1 MMNPEQLK
9 KDLEG
14 LYITIPTLFHDD
26 PQLSINEA
34 GMRQHVRFL
43 RENGI
48 CRENAV
54 LLAGGAAGDFST
66 LTFEERVRVASIV
79 KDEAGDIP
87 VAMGA
92 QTTSTLEVQ
101 RIAEQAERVG
111 ASFIQI
117 SCPFYF
123 NHTEDDFFEHVLA
136 ASQASNVGLII
147 YNTFWTSAEVSFG
160 MVERLSEIPQVVGL
174 KWATKRSV
182 AMEFEDVVQTFSQ
195 KLTVI
200 DNDLL
205 FPISHMLGARAFEV
219 HLCNHWPEWGV
230 KLLDHLAAG
239 RYREVELDM
248 IREALPYY
256 KLWKRIELNYTV
268 GDGFVDKLCME
279 LIGLPSSRCRP
290 PTRDIRERY
299 REEAR
304 EMLKACGTPRV
315 LS

>member
-1 MMNPEQLK
+1 MDYSQLK

-14 LYITIPTLFHDD
+14 LYITIPTLFND
-26 PQLSINEA
+26 PDMSINED
-34 GMRQHVRFL
+34 GIRQHVSFL
-43 RENGI
+43 KSNGI
-48 CRENAV
+48 NRQNAV

-66 LTFEERVRVASIV
+66 MSFEERVRVAGIV
-79 KDEAGDIP
+79 KEAAGEIP
-87 VAMGA
+87 VAVGA
-92 QTTSTLEVQ
+92 QTTSTMELQ
-101 RIAEQAERVG
+101 RLAQAAEEIG
-111 ASFIQI
+111 ASFIQV

-123 NHTEDDFFEHVLA
+123 NHTQDDFYEHILA
-136 ASQASNVGLII
+136 VSRSAKIGLII

-160 MVERLSEIPQVVGL
+160 MVERLIEIPQVVGL

-182 AMEFEDVVQTFSQ
+182 AMEFEDVVQTFSS

-205 FPISHMLGARAFEV
+205 FPISHMLGAKAFEV

-230 KLLDHLAAG
+230 KLLATLDKG
-239 RYREVELDM
+239 DYKKVELDM
-248 IREALPYY
+248 IKEALPYY
-256 KLWKRIELNYTV
+256 RLWKKIEQTYTV

-290 PTRDIRERY
+290 PTRDIREQY

-304 EMLKACGTPRV
+304 QMLIQCGTPRV
-315 LS
+315 IAA

>member
-1 MMNPEQLK
+1 MDYSQLK

-14 LYITIPTLFHDD
+14 LYITIPTLFND
-26 PQLSINEA
+26 PDMTINED
-34 GMRQHVRFL
+34 GIRQHISFL
-43 RENGI
+43 RNNGI
-48 CRENAV
+48 NRQNAV

-66 LTFEERVRVASIV
+66 MSFEERVRVAGIV
-79 KDEAGDIP
+79 KEAAGDIP

-92 QTTSTLEVQ
+92 QTTSTMELQ
-101 RIAEQAERVG
+101 RLAQAAEEIG
-111 ASFIQI
+111 ASFIQV

-123 NHTEDDFFEHVLA
+123 NHTQDDFYEHILA
-136 ASQASNVGLII
+136 VSRSAKIGLII

-160 MVERLSEIPQVVGL
+160 MVERLIEIPQVVGL

-182 AMEFEDVVQTFSQ
+182 AMEFEDVVQTFSS

-205 FPISHMLGARAFEV
+205 FPISHMLGAKAFEV

-230 KLLDHLAAG
+230 KLLATLEAG
-239 RYREVELDM
+239 DYKQVELDM
-248 IREALPYY
+248 IKEALPYY
-256 KLWKRIELNYTV
+256 RLWKKIEQTYTV

-290 PTRDIRERY
+290 PTRDIREQY

-304 EMLKACGTPRV
+304 QMLIQCGTPRV
-315 LS
+315 IAA

>member
-1 MMNPEQLK
+1 MDYSQLK

-14 LYITIPTLFHDD
+14 LYITIPTLFND
-26 PQLSINEA
+26 PDMTINED
-34 GMRQHVRFL
+34 GIRQHISFL
-43 RENGI
+43 RNNGI
-48 CRENAV
+48 NRQNAV

-66 LTFEERVRVASIV
+66 MSFEERVRVAGIV
-79 KDEAGDIP
+79 KQAAGDIP

-92 QTTSTLEVQ
+92 QTTSTMELQ
-101 RIAEQAERVG
+101 RLAKAAEEIG
-111 ASFIQI
+111 ASFIQV

-123 NHTEDDFFEHVLA
+123 NHTQDDFYEHILA
-136 ASQASNVGLII
+136 VSRSAKIGLII

-160 MVERLSEIPQVVGL
+160 MVERLIEIPQVVGL

-182 AMEFEDVVQTFSQ
+182 AMEFEDVVQTFSS

-205 FPISHMLGARAFEV
+205 FPISHMLGAKAFEV

-230 KLLDHLAAG
+230 KLLATLEAG
-239 RYREVELDM
+239 DYKQVELDM
-248 IREALPYY
+248 IKEALPYY
-256 KLWKRIELNYTV
+256 RLWKKIEQTYTV

-290 PTRDIRERY
+290 PTRDIREQY

-304 EMLKACGTPRV
+304 QMLIQCGTPRV
-315 LS
+315 IAA

>member
-1 MMNPEQLK
+1 MDYSQLK

-14 LYITIPTLFHDD
+14 LYITIPTLFND
-26 PQLSINEA
+26 PDMSINED
-34 GMRQHVRFL
+34 GIRQHVFFL
-43 RENGI
+43 KNNGI
-48 CRENAV
+48 NRQNAV

-66 LTFEERVRVASIV
+66 MSFEERVRVAGIV
-79 KDEAGDIP
+79 KKAAGDIP
-87 VAMGA
+87 VAVGA
-92 QTTSTLEVQ
+92 QTTSTMELERLAQ
-101 RIAEQAERVG
+101 AAEEIG
-111 ASFIQI
+111 ASFIQV

-123 NHTEDDFFEHVLA
+123 NHTQDDFYEHILA
-136 ASQASNVGLII
+136 VSRSANIGLII

-160 MVERLSEIPQVVGL
+160 MVERLIEIPQVVGL

-182 AMEFEDVVQTFSQ
+182 AMEFEDVVQTFSS

-205 FPISHMLGARAFEV
+205 FPISHMLGAKAFEV

-230 KLLDHLAAG
+230 KLLATLEAG
-239 RYREVELDM
+239 DYKQVELDM
-248 IREALPYY
+248 IKEALPYY
-256 KLWKRIELNYTV
+256 RLWKKIEQTYTV

-290 PTRDIRERY
+290 PTRDIREQY

-304 EMLKACGTPRV
+304 QMLIQCGTPRV
-315 LS
+315 ISG

>member
-1 MMNPEQLK
+1 MDYSQLK

-14 LYITIPTLFHDD
+14 LYITIPTLFND
-26 PQLSINEA
+26 PDLTINEE
-34 GMRQHVRFL
+34 GIRQHVSFL
-43 RENGI
+43 KSNGI
-48 CRENAV
+48 NRQNAV

-66 LTFEERVRVASIV
+66 MSFEERVRVARIV
-79 KDEAGDIP
+79 KDAAGDIP

-92 QTTSTLEVQ
+92 QTTSTMELQ
-101 RIAEQAERVG
+101 RLAEAAEDVG
-111 ASFIQI
+111 ASFIQV

-123 NHTEDDFFEHVLA
+123 NHTQDDFYEHILA
-136 ASQASNVGLII
+136 VSCSAKVGLII

-160 MVERLSEIPQVVGL
+160 MVERLIEIPQVVGL

-182 AMEFEDVVQTFSQ
+182 AMEFEDVVQTFSS

-205 FPISHMLGARAFEV
+205 FPISHMLGAKAFEV

-230 KLLDHLAAG
+230 KLLATLGAG
-239 RYREVELDM
+239 DYKQVELDM
-248 IREALPYY
+248 IKEALPYY
-256 KLWKRIELNYTV
+256 RLWKKIEQNYTV

-290 PTRDIRERY
+290 PTRDIREKY

-304 EMLKACGTPRV
+304 EMLIQCSTPRV
-315 LS
+315 IPA

>member
-1 MMNPEQLK
+1 MDYSQLK

-14 LYITIPTLFHDD
+14 LYITIPTLFND
-26 PQLSINEA
+26 PDMSINED
-34 GMRQHVRFL
+34 GIRQHVSFL
-43 RENGI
+43 KSNGI
-48 CRENAV
+48 NRQNAV

-66 LTFEERVRVASIV
+66 MSFEERVRVAGIV
-79 KDEAGDIP
+79 KEAAGDIP
-87 VAMGA
+87 VAVGA
-92 QTTSTLEVQ
+92 QTTSTMELQ
-101 RIAEQAERVG
+101 RLAQAAEEIG
-111 ASFIQI
+111 ASFIQV

-123 NHTEDDFFEHVLA
+123 NHTQDDFYEHILA
-136 ASQASNVGLII
+136 VSRSANIGLII

-160 MVERLSEIPQVVGL
+160 MVERLIEIPQVVGL

-182 AMEFEDVVQTFSQ
+182 AMEFEDVVQTFSS

-205 FPISHMLGARAFEV
+205 FPISHMLGAKAFEV

-230 KLLDHLAAG
+230 KLLATLEAG
-239 RYREVELDM
+239 DYKQVELDM
-248 IREALPYY
+248 IKEALPYY
-256 KLWKRIELNYTV
+256 RLWKKIEQTYTV

-290 PTRDIRERY
+290 PTRDIREQY

-304 EMLKACGTPRV
+304 QMLIQCGTPRV
-315 LS
+315 IAA

>member
-1 MMNPEQLK
+1 MNYSQLK

-14 LYITIPTLFHDD
+14 LYITIPTLFND
-26 PQLSINEA
+26 PDMSINED
-34 GMRQHVRFL
+34 GIRQHVSFL
-43 RENGI
+43 KSNGI
-48 CRENAV
+48 NRQNAV

-66 LTFEERVRVASIV
+66 MSFEERVRVAGIV
-79 KDEAGDIP
+79 KEAAGEIP
-87 VAMGA
+87 VAVGA
-92 QTTSTLEVQ
+92 QTTSTMELQ
-101 RIAEQAERVG
+101 RLAQAAEEIG
-111 ASFIQI
+111 ASFIQV

-123 NHTEDDFFEHVLA
+123 NHTQDDFYEHILA
-136 ASQASNVGLII
+136 VSRSAKIGLII

-160 MVERLSEIPQVVGL
+160 MVERLIEIPQVVGL

-182 AMEFEDVVQTFSQ
+182 AMEFEDVVQTFSS

-205 FPISHMLGARAFEV
+205 FPISHMLGAKAFEV

-230 KLLDHLAAG
+230 KLLATLEAG
-239 RYREVELDM
+239 DYKQVELDM
-248 IREALPYY
+248 IKEALPYY
-256 KLWKRIELNYTV
+256 RLWKKIEQTYTV

-290 PTRDIRERY
+290 PTRDIREQY

-304 EMLKACGTPRV
+304 QMLIQCGTPRV
-315 LS
+315 IGA

>member
-1 MMNPEQLK
+1 MNYAQLK

-14 LYITIPTLFHDD
+14 LYITIPTLFND
-26 PQLSINEA
+26 PDMSINED
-34 GMRQHVRFL
+34 GIRQHVSFL
-43 RENGI
+43 KSNGI
-48 CRENAV
+48 NRQNAV

-66 LTFEERVRVASIV
+66 MSFDERVRVAGIV
-79 KDEAGDIP
+79 KEAAGDIP
-87 VAMGA
+87 VAVGA
-92 QTTSTLEVQ
+92 QTTSTMELERLAQ
-101 RIAEQAERVG
+101 AAEEIG
-111 ASFIQI
+111 ASFIQV

-123 NHTEDDFFEHVLA
+123 NHTQDDFYEHILA
-136 ASQASNVGLII
+136 VSRSAKIGLII

-160 MVERLSEIPQVVGL
+160 MVERLIEIRQVVGL

-182 AMEFEDVVQTFSQ
+182 AMEFEDVVQTFSS

-205 FPISHMLGARAFEV
+205 FPISHMLGAKAFEV

-230 KLLDHLAAG
+230 KLLATLEAG
-239 RYREVELDM
+239 DYKQVELDM
-248 IREALPYY
+248 IKEALPYY
-256 KLWKRIELNYTV
+256 RLWKKIEQTYTV

-290 PTRDIRERY
+290 PTRDIREQY

-304 EMLKACGTPRV
+304 QMLIQCGTPRV
-315 LS
+315 IGA

>member
-1 MMNPEQLK
+1 MNYSQLK

-14 LYITIPTLFHDD
+14 LYITIPTLFND
-26 PQLSINEA
+26 PDMSINED
-34 GMRQHVRFL
+34 GIRQHVSFL
-43 RENGI
+43 KSNGI
-48 CRENAV
+48 NRQNAV

-66 LTFEERVRVASIV
+66 MSFDERVRVAGIV
-79 KDEAGDIP
+79 KEAAGDIP
-87 VAMGA
+87 VAVGA
-92 QTTSTLEVQ
+92 QTTSTMELQ
-101 RIAEQAERVG
+101 RLAQAAEEIG
-111 ASFIQI
+111 ASFIQV

-123 NHTEDDFFEHVLA
+123 NHTQDDFYEHILA
-136 ASQASNVGLII
+136 VSRSAKIGLII

-160 MVERLSEIPQVVGL
+160 MVERLIEIPQVVGL

-182 AMEFEDVVQTFSQ
+182 AMEFEDVVQTFSS

-205 FPISHMLGARAFEV
+205 FPISHMLGAKAFEV

-230 KLLDHLAAG
+230 KLLATLEAG
-239 RYREVELDM
+239 DYKQVELDM
-248 IREALPYY
+248 IKEALPYY
-256 KLWKRIELNYTV
+256 RLWKKIEQTYTV

-290 PTRDIRERY
+290 PTRDIREQY

-304 EMLKACGTPRV
+304 QMLIQCGTPRV
-315 LS
+315 IAA

>member
-1 MMNPEQLK
+1 MDYSQLK

-14 LYITIPTLFHDD
+14 LYITIPTLFND
-26 PQLSINEA
+26 PDMTINED
-34 GMRQHVRFL
+34 GIRQHISFL
-43 RENGI
+43 RSNGI
-48 CRENAV
+48 NRQNAV
-54 LLAGGAAGDFST
+54 LLAGGAEGDFST
-66 LTFEERVRVASIV
+66 MSFEERVRVAGIV
-79 KDEAGDIP
+79 KQAAGDIP

-92 QTTSTLEVQ
+92 QTTSTMELQ
-101 RIAEQAERVG
+101 RLAQAAEEIG
-111 ASFIQI
+111 ASFIQV

-123 NHTEDDFFEHVLA
+123 NHTQDDFYEHILA
-136 ASQASNVGLII
+136 VSRSAKIGLII

-160 MVERLSEIPQVVGL
+160 MVERLIEIPQVVGL

-182 AMEFEDVVQTFSQ
+182 AMEFEDVVQTFSS

-205 FPISHMLGARAFEV
+205 FPISHMLGAKAFEV

-230 KLLDHLAAG
+230 KLLATLEAG
-239 RYREVELDM
+239 DYKQVELDM
-248 IREALPYY
+248 IKEALPYY
-256 KLWKRIELNYTV
+256 RLWKKIEQTYTV

-290 PTRDIRERY
+290 PTRDIREQY

-304 EMLKACGTPRV
+304 QMLIQCGTPRV
-315 LS
+315 IAA

>member
-1 MMNPEQLK
+1 MDYSQLK

-14 LYITIPTLFHDD
+14 LYITIPTLFND
-26 PQLSINEA
+26 PDMTIN
-34 GMRQHVRFL
+34 
-43 RENGI
+43 ENGI
-48 CRENAV
+48 RQHISFLRNNGINRQNAV

-66 LTFEERVRVASIV
+66 MSFEERVRVAGIV
-79 KDEAGDIP
+79 KQAAGDIP

-92 QTTSTLEVQ
+92 QTTSTMELQ
-101 RIAEQAERVG
+101 RLAQAAEEIG
-111 ASFIQI
+111 ASFIQV

-123 NHTEDDFFEHVLA
+123 NHTQDDFYEHILA
-136 ASQASNVGLII
+136 VSRSAKIGLII

-160 MVERLSEIPQVVGL
+160 MVERLIEIPQVVGL

-182 AMEFEDVVQTFSQ
+182 AMEFEDVVQTFSS

-205 FPISHMLGARAFEV
+205 FPISHMLGAKAFEV

-230 KLLDHLAAG
+230 KLLATLEAG
-239 RYREVELDM
+239 DYKQVELDM
-248 IREALPYY
+248 IKEALPYY
-256 KLWKRIELNYTV
+256 RLWKKIEQTYTV

-290 PTRDIRERY
+290 PTRDIREQY

-304 EMLKACGTPRV
+304 QMLIQCGTPRV
-315 LS
+315 IAA

>member
-1 MMNPEQLK
+1 MDYSQLK

-14 LYITIPTLFHDD
+14 LYITIPTLFND
-26 PQLSINEA
+26 PDMSINED
-34 GMRQHVRFL
+34 GIRQHVSFL
-43 RENGI
+43 KSNGI
-48 CRENAV
+48 NRQNAV

-66 LTFEERVRVASIV
+66 MSFEERVRVAGIV
-79 KDEAGDIP
+79 KEAAGDIP
-87 VAMGA
+87 VAVGA
-92 QTTSTLEVQ
+92 QTTSTMELQ
-101 RIAEQAERVG
+101 RLARAAEEIG
-111 ASFIQI
+111 ASFIQV

-123 NHTEDDFFEHVLA
+123 NHTQDDFYEHILA
-136 ASQASNVGLII
+136 VSRSAKIGLII

-160 MVERLSEIPQVVGL
+160 MVERLIEIPQVVGL

-182 AMEFEDVVQTFSQ
+182 AMEFEDVVQTFSS

-205 FPISHMLGARAFEV
+205 FPISHMLGAKAFEV

-230 KLLDHLAAG
+230 KLLATLEAG
-239 RYREVELDM
+239 DYKQVELDM
-248 IREALPYY
+248 IKEALPYY
-256 KLWKRIELNYTV
+256 RLWKKIEQTYTV

-290 PTRDIRERY
+290 PTRDIREQY

-304 EMLKACGTPRV
+304 QMLIQCGTPRV
-315 LS
+315 IGA

>member
-1 MMNPEQLK
+1 MDYSQLK

-14 LYITIPTLFHDD
+14 LYITIPTLFND
-26 PQLSINEA
+26 PDMSINED
-34 GMRQHVRFL
+34 GIRQHVSFL
-43 RENGI
+43 KSNGTT
-48 CRENAV
+48 RQNAV

-66 LTFEERVRVASIV
+66 MSFEERVRVAGIV
-79 KDEAGDIP
+79 KEAAGDIP
-87 VAMGA
+87 VAVGA
-92 QTTSTLEVQ
+92 QTTSTMELQ
-101 RIAEQAERVG
+101 RLAQAAEEIG
-111 ASFIQI
+111 ASFIQV

-123 NHTEDDFFEHVLA
+123 NHTQDDFYEHILA
-136 ASQASNVGLII
+136 VSRSAKIGLII

-160 MVERLSEIPQVVGL
+160 MVERLIEIPQVVGL

-182 AMEFEDVVQTFSQ
+182 AMEFEDVVQTFSS

-205 FPISHMLGARAFEV
+205 FPISHMLGAKAFEV

-230 KLLDHLAAG
+230 KLLATLEAG
-239 RYREVELDM
+239 DYKQVELDM
-248 IREALPYY
+248 IKEALPYY
-256 KLWKRIELNYTV
+256 RLWKKIEQTYTV

-290 PTRDIRERY
+290 PTRDIREQY

-304 EMLKACGTPRV
+304 QMLIQCGTPRV
-315 LS
+315 IAA

>member
-1 MMNPEQLK
+1 MDYPQLK

-14 LYITIPTLFHDD
+14 LYITIPTLFND
-26 PQLSINEA
+26 PDMTINED
-34 GMRQHVRFL
+34 GIRQHISFL
-43 RENGI
+43 RNNGI
-48 CRENAV
+48 NRQNAV

-66 LTFEERVRVASIV
+66 MSFEERVRVAGIV
-79 KDEAGDIP
+79 KKAAGDIP

-92 QTTSTLEVQ
+92 QTTSTIELQ
-101 RIAEQAERVG
+101 RLAQAAEEIG
-111 ASFIQI
+111 ASFIQV

-123 NHTEDDFFEHVLA
+123 NHTQDDFYEHILA
-136 ASQASNVGLII
+136 VSRSAKIGLII

-160 MVERLSEIPQVVGL
+160 MVERLIEIPQVVGL

-182 AMEFEDVVQTFSQ
+182 AMEFEDVVQTFSS

-205 FPISHMLGARAFEV
+205 FPISHMLGAKAFEV

-230 KLLDHLAAG
+230 KLLATLEKGD
-239 RYREVELDM
+239 YKQVELDM
-248 IREALPYY
+248 IKEALPYY
-256 KLWKRIELNYTV
+256 RLWKKIEQTYTV

-290 PTRDIRERY
+290 PTRDIREQY

-304 EMLKACGTPRV
+304 QMLIQCGTPRV
-315 LS
+315 IAA

>member
-1 MMNPEQLK
+1 MDYSQLK

-14 LYITIPTLFHDD
+14 LYITIPTLFND
-26 PQLSINEA
+26 PDMTIN
-34 GMRQHVRFL
+34 
-43 RENGI
+43 ENGI
-48 CRENAV
+48 RQHISFLRNNGINRQNAV

-66 LTFEERVRVASIV
+66 MSFEERVRVAGIV
-79 KDEAGDIP
+79 KQAAGDIP

-92 QTTSTLEVQ
+92 QTTSTMELQ
-101 RIAEQAERVG
+101 RLAKAAEEIG
-111 ASFIQI
+111 ASFIQV

-123 NHTEDDFFEHVLA
+123 NHTQDDFYEHILA
-136 ASQASNVGLII
+136 VSRSAKIGLII

-160 MVERLSEIPQVVGL
+160 MVERLIEIPQVVGL

-182 AMEFEDVVQTFSQ
+182 AMEFEDVVQTFSS

-205 FPISHMLGARAFEV
+205 FPISHMLGAKAFEV

-230 KLLDHLAAG
+230 KLLATLEAG
-239 RYREVELDM
+239 DYKQVELDM
-248 IREALPYY
+248 IKEALPYY
-256 KLWKRIELNYTV
+256 RLWKKIEQTYTV

-290 PTRDIRERY
+290 PTRDIREQY

-304 EMLKACGTPRV
+304 QMLIQCGTPRV
-315 LS
+315 IAA

>member
-1 MMNPEQLK
+1 MDYSQLK

-14 LYITIPTLFHDD
+14 LYITIPTLFND
-26 PQLSINEA
+26 PDMTINED
-34 GMRQHVRFL
+34 GIRQHISFL
-43 RENGI
+43 RNNGI
-48 CRENAV
+48 NRQNAV

-66 LTFEERVRVASIV
+66 MSFEERVRVAGIV
-79 KDEAGDIP
+79 KQAAGDIP

-92 QTTSTLEVQ
+92 QTTSTMELQ
-101 RIAEQAERVG
+101 RLAQAAEEIG
-111 ASFIQI
+111 ASFIQV

-123 NHTEDDFFEHVLA
+123 NHTQDDFYEHILA
-136 ASQASNVGLII
+136 VSRSAKIGLII

-160 MVERLSEIPQVVGL
+160 MVERLIEIPQVVGL

-182 AMEFEDVVQTFSQ
+182 AMEFEDVVQTFSS

-205 FPISHMLGARAFEV
+205 FPISHMLGAKAFEV

-230 KLLDHLAAG
+230 KLLATLEAG
-239 RYREVELDM
+239 DYKQVELDM
-248 IREALPYY
+248 IKEALPYY
-256 KLWKRIELNYTV
+256 RLWKKIEQTYTV

-290 PTRDIRERY
+290 PTRDIREQY

-304 EMLKACGTPRV
+304 QMLIQCGTPRV
-315 LS
+315 IAA

>member
-1 MMNPEQLK
+1 MDYSQLK

-14 LYITIPTLFHDD
+14 LYITIPTLFND
-26 PQLSINEA
+26 PDMTINED
-34 GMRQHVRFL
+34 GIRQHISFL
-43 RENGI
+43 RSNGI
-48 CRENAV
+48 NRQNGV

-66 LTFEERVRVASIV
+66 MSFEERVRVAGIV
-79 KDEAGDIP
+79 KEAAGEIP
-87 VAMGA
+87 VAVGA
-92 QTTSTLEVQ
+92 QTTSTMELQ
-101 RIAEQAERVG
+101 RLAQAAEEIG
-111 ASFIQI
+111 ASFIQV

-123 NHTEDDFFEHVLA
+123 NHTQDDFYEHILA
-136 ASQASNVGLII
+136 VSRSAKIGLII

-160 MVERLSEIPQVVGL
+160 MVERLIEIPQVVGL

-182 AMEFEDVVQTFSQ
+182 AMEFEDVVQTFSS

-205 FPISHMLGARAFEV
+205 FPISHMLGAKAFEV

-230 KLLDHLAAG
+230 KLLATLEKGD
-239 RYREVELDM
+239 YKQVELDM
-248 IREALPYY
+248 IKEALPYY
-256 KLWKRIELNYTV
+256 RLWKKIEQTYTV

-290 PTRDIRERY
+290 PTRDIREQY

-304 EMLKACGTPRV
+304 QMLIQCGTPRV
-315 LS
+315 IAA

>member
-1 MMNPEQLK
+1 MNYSQLK

-14 LYITIPTLFHDD
+14 LYITIPTLFND
-26 PQLSINEA
+26 PDMSINED
-34 GMRQHVRFL
+34 GIRQHVSFL
-43 RENGI
+43 KSNGI
-48 CRENAV
+48 NRQNAV

-66 LTFEERVRVASIV
+66 MSFEERVRVAGIV
-79 KDEAGDIP
+79 KKAAGDIP
-87 VAMGA
+87 VAVGA
-92 QTTSTLEVQ
+92 QTTSTMELQ
-101 RIAEQAERVG
+101 RLAQAAEEIG
-111 ASFIQI
+111 ASFIQV

-123 NHTEDDFFEHVLA
+123 NHTQDDFYEHILA
-136 ASQASNVGLII
+136 VSRSANIGLII

-160 MVERLSEIPQVVGL
+160 MVERLIEIPQVVGL

-182 AMEFEDVVQTFSQ
+182 AMEFEDVVQTFSS

-205 FPISHMLGARAFEV
+205 FPISHMLGAKAFEV

-230 KLLDHLAAG
+230 KLLATLEAG
-239 RYREVELDM
+239 DYKQVELDM
-248 IREALPYY
+248 IKEALPYY
-256 KLWKRIELNYTV
+256 RLWKKIEQTYTV

-290 PTRDIRERY
+290 PTRDIREQY

-304 EMLKACGTPRV
+304 QMLIQCGTPRV
-315 LS
+315 IAA

>member
-1 MMNPEQLK
+1 MDYSQLK

-14 LYITIPTLFHDD
+14 LYITIPTLFND
-26 PQLSINEA
+26 PDMSINED
-34 GMRQHVRFL
+34 GIRQHVSFL
-43 RENGI
+43 KNNGI
-48 CRENAV
+48 NRQNAV

-66 LTFEERVRVASIV
+66 MSFEERVRVAGIV
-79 KDEAGDIP
+79 KEAAGDIP
-87 VAMGA
+87 VAVGA
-92 QTTSTLEVQ
+92 QTTSTMELQ
-101 RIAEQAERVG
+101 RLAQAAEEIG
-111 ASFIQI
+111 ASFIQV

-123 NHTEDDFFEHVLA
+123 NHTQDDFYEHILA
-136 ASQASNVGLII
+136 VSRSANIGLII

-160 MVERLSEIPQVVGL
+160 MVERLIEIPQVVGL

-182 AMEFEDVVQTFSQ
+182 AMEFEDVVQTFSS

-205 FPISHMLGARAFEV
+205 FPISHMLGAKAFEV

-230 KLLDHLAAG
+230 KLLATLEAG
-239 RYREVELDM
+239 DYKQVELDM
-248 IREALPYY
+248 IKEALPYY
-256 KLWKRIELNYTV
+256 RLWKKIEQTYTV

-290 PTRDIRERY
+290 PTRDIREQY

-304 EMLKACGTPRV
+304 QMLIQCGTPRV
-315 LS
+315 ISA

>member
-1 MMNPEQLK
+1 MDYSKLK

-14 LYITIPTLFHDD
+14 LYITIPTLFND
-26 PQLSINEA
+26 PDMSINED
-34 GMRQHVRFL
+34 GIRQHVSFL
-43 RENGI
+43 KNNGI
-48 CRENAV
+48 NRQNAV

-66 LTFEERVRVASIV
+66 MSFEERVRVAGIV
-79 KDEAGDIP
+79 KEAAGDIP
-87 VAMGA
+87 VAVGA
-92 QTTSTLEVQ
+92 QTTSTMELERLAQ
-101 RIAEQAERVG
+101 AAEEIG
-111 ASFIQI
+111 ASFIQV

-123 NHTEDDFFEHVLA
+123 NHTQDDFYEHILA
-136 ASQASNVGLII
+136 VSRSAKIGLII

-160 MVERLSEIPQVVGL
+160 MVERLIEIPQVVGL

-182 AMEFEDVVQTFSQ
+182 AMEFEDVVQTFSS

-205 FPISHMLGARAFEV
+205 FPISHMLGAKAFEV

-230 KLLDHLAAG
+230 KLLATLEAG
-239 RYREVELDM
+239 DYKQVELDM
-248 IREALPYY
+248 IKEALPYY
-256 KLWKRIELNYTV
+256 RLWKKIEQTYTV

-290 PTRDIRERY
+290 PTRDIREQY

-304 EMLKACGTPRV
+304 QMLIQCGTPRV
-315 LS
+315 ISA

>member
-1 MMNPEQLK
+1 MDYSKLK

-14 LYITIPTLFHDD
+14 LYITIPTLFND
-26 PQLSINEA
+26 PDMSINED
-34 GMRQHVRFL
+34 GIRQHVSFL
-43 RENGI
+43 KSNGI
-48 CRENAV
+48 NRQNAV

-66 LTFEERVRVASIV
+66 MSFEERVRVAGIV
-79 KDEAGDIP
+79 KEAAGDIP
-87 VAMGA
+87 VAVGA
-92 QTTSTLEVQ
+92 QTTSTMELERLAQ
-101 RIAEQAERVG
+101 AAEEIG
-111 ASFIQI
+111 ASFIQV

-123 NHTEDDFFEHVLA
+123 NHTQDDFYEHILA
-136 ASQASNVGLII
+136 VSRSAKIGLII

-160 MVERLSEIPQVVGL
+160 MVERLIEIPQVVGL

-182 AMEFEDVVQTFSQ
+182 AMEFEDVVQTFSS

-205 FPISHMLGARAFEV
+205 FPISHMLGAKAFEV

-230 KLLDHLAAG
+230 KLLATLEAG
-239 RYREVELDM
+239 DYKQVELDM
-248 IREALPYY
+248 IKEALPYY
-256 KLWKRIELNYTV
+256 RLWKKIEQTYTV

-290 PTRDIRERY
+290 PTRDIREQY

-304 EMLKACGTPRV
+304 QMLIQCGTPRV
-315 LS
+315 IAA

>member
-1 MMNPEQLK
+1 MNYSQLK

-14 LYITIPTLFHDD
+14 LYITIPTLFND
-26 PQLSINEA
+26 PDMSINED
-34 GMRQHVRFL
+34 GIRQHVSFL
-43 RENGI
+43 KSNGI
-48 CRENAV
+48 NRQNAV

-66 LTFEERVRVASIV
+66 MSFEERVRVAGIV
-79 KDEAGDIP
+79 KEAAGDIP
-87 VAMGA
+87 VAVGA
-92 QTTSTLEVQ
+92 QTTSTMELQ
-101 RIAEQAERVG
+101 RLAQAAEEIG
-111 ASFIQI
+111 ASFIQV

-123 NHTEDDFFEHVLA
+123 NHTQDDFYEHILA
-136 ASQASNVGLII
+136 VSRSANIGLII

-160 MVERLSEIPQVVGL
+160 MVERLIEIPQVVGL

-182 AMEFEDVVQTFSQ
+182 AMEFEDVVQTFSS

-205 FPISHMLGARAFEV
+205 FPISHMLGAKAFEV

-230 KLLDHLAAG
+230 KLLATLEAG
-239 RYREVELDM
+239 DYKQVELDM
-248 IREALPYY
+248 IKEALPYY
-256 KLWKRIELNYTV
+256 RLWKKIEQTYTV

-290 PTRDIRERY
+290 PTRDIREQY

-304 EMLKACGTPRV
+304 QMLIQCGTPRV
-315 LS
+315 IAA

>member
-1 MMNPEQLK
+1 MNYSQLK

-14 LYITIPTLFHDD
+14 LYITIPTLFND
-26 PQLSINEA
+26 PDMSINED
-34 GMRQHVRFL
+34 GIRQHVSFL
-43 RENGI
+43 KSNGI
-48 CRENAV
+48 NRQNAV

-66 LTFEERVRVASIV
+66 MSFEERVRVAGIV
-79 KDEAGDIP
+79 KEAAGDIP
-87 VAMGA
+87 VAVGA
-92 QTTSTLEVQ
+92 QTTSTMELQ
-101 RIAEQAERVG
+101 RLAQAAEEIG
-111 ASFIQI
+111 ASFIQV

-123 NHTEDDFFEHVLA
+123 NHTQDDFYEHILA
-136 ASQASNVGLII
+136 VSRSAKIGLII

-160 MVERLSEIPQVVGL
+160 MVERLIEIPQVVGL

-182 AMEFEDVVQTFSQ
+182 AMEFEDVVQTFSS

-205 FPISHMLGARAFEV
+205 FPISHMLGAKAFEV

-230 KLLDHLAAG
+230 KLLATLEAG
-239 RYREVELDM
+239 DYKQVELDM
-248 IREALPYY
+248 IKEALPYY
-256 KLWKRIELNYTV
+256 RLWKKIEQTYTV

-290 PTRDIRERY
+290 PTRDIREQY

-304 EMLKACGTPRV
+304 QMLIQCGTPRV
-315 LS
+315 IAA

>member
-1 MMNPEQLK
+1 MDYSQLK

-14 LYITIPTLFHDD
+14 LYITIPTLFND
-26 PQLSINEA
+26 PDMSINED
-34 GMRQHVRFL
+34 GIRQHVSFL
-43 RENGI
+43 KSNGI
-48 CRENAV
+48 NRQNAV

-66 LTFEERVRVASIV
+66 MSFEERVRVAGIV
-79 KDEAGDIP
+79 KEAAGDIP
-87 VAMGA
+87 VAVGA
-92 QTTSTLEVQ
+92 QTTSTMELQ
-101 RIAEQAERVG
+101 RLAQAAEEIG
-111 ASFIQI
+111 ASFIQV

-123 NHTEDDFFEHVLA
+123 NHTQDDFYEHILA
-136 ASQASNVGLII
+136 VSRSAKIGLII

-160 MVERLSEIPQVVGL
+160 MVERLIEIPQVVGL

-182 AMEFEDVVQTFSQ
+182 AMEFEDVVQTFSS

-205 FPISHMLGARAFEV
+205 FPISHMLGAKAFEV

-230 KLLDHLAAG
+230 KLLATLEAG
-239 RYREVELDM
+239 EYKQVELDM
-248 IREALPYY
+248 IKEALPYY
-256 KLWKRIELNYTV
+256 RLWKKIEQTYTV

-290 PTRDIRERY
+290 PTRDIREQY

-304 EMLKACGTPRV
+304 QMLIQCGTPRV
-315 LS
+315 IAA

>member
-1 MMNPEQLK
+1 MNYAQLK

-14 LYITIPTLFHDD
+14 LYITIPTLFND
-26 PQLSINEA
+26 PDMSINED
-34 GMRQHVRFL
+34 GIRQHVSFL
-43 RENGI
+43 ESNGI
-48 CRENAV
+48 NRQNAV

-66 LTFEERVRVASIV
+66 MSFDERVRVAGIV
-79 KDEAGDIP
+79 KEAAGDIP
-87 VAMGA
+87 VAVGA
-92 QTTSTLEVQ
+92 QTTSTMELQ
-101 RIAEQAERVG
+101 RLAQAAEEIG
-111 ASFIQI
+111 ASFIQV

-123 NHTEDDFFEHVLA
+123 NHTQDDFYEHILA
-136 ASQASNVGLII
+136 VSRSAKIGLII

-160 MVERLSEIPQVVGL
+160 MVERLIEIPQVVGL

-182 AMEFEDVVQTFSQ
+182 AMEFEDVVQTFSS

-205 FPISHMLGARAFEV
+205 FPISHMLGAKAFEV

-230 KLLDHLAAG
+230 KLLATLEAG
-239 RYREVELDM
+239 DYKQVELDM
-248 IREALPYY
+248 IKEALPYY
-256 KLWKRIELNYTV
+256 RLWKKIEQTYTV

-290 PTRDIRERY
+290 PTRDIREQY

-304 EMLKACGTPRV
+304 QMLIQCGTPRV
-315 LS
+315 ISA

>member
-1 MMNPEQLK
+1 MDYSQLK

-14 LYITIPTLFHDD
+14 LYITIPTLFND
-26 PQLSINEA
+26 PDLTINEK
-34 GMRQHVRFL
+34 GIRQHVAFL
-43 RENGI
+43 RNNGI
-48 CRENAV
+48 NNHNAV

-66 LTFEERVRVASIV
+66 MSFDERVKVAGIV
-79 KDEAGDIP
+79 KDAAGDIP
-87 VAMGA
+87 VALGA
-92 QTTSTLEVQ
+92 QTTSTMELKALAKA
-101 RIAEQAERVG
+101 AEEVG
-111 ASFIQI
+111 ASFIQV

-123 NHTEDDFFEHVLA
+123 NHTQDDFYEHILA
-136 ASQASNVGLII
+136 VSRSAKVGLII

-160 MVERLSEIPQVVGL
+160 MVERLIEIPQVVGL

-182 AMEFEDVVQTFSQ
+182 AMEFEDVVQTFAS

-205 FPISHMLGARAFEV
+205 FPISHMLGAKAFEV

-230 KLLDHLAAG
+230 KLLETLEAG
-239 RYREVELDM
+239 DYKQVELDM
-248 IREALPYY
+248 IKEALPYY
-256 KLWKRIELNYTV
+256 RLWKKIEQNFTV

-290 PTRDIRERY
+290 PTRDIREKY

-304 EMLKACGTPRV
+304 EMLIQCGTPRV
-315 LS
+315 IAA

>member
-1 MMNPEQLK
+1 MDYSQLK

-14 LYITIPTLFHDD
+14 LYITIPTLFND
-26 PQLSINEA
+26 PDMTINED
-34 GMRQHVRFL
+34 GIRQHISFL
-43 RENGI
+43 RSSGI
-48 CRENAV
+48 NRQNAV

-66 LTFEERVRVASIV
+66 MSFEERVRVAGIV
-79 KDEAGDIP
+79 KEAAGEIP
-87 VAMGA
+87 VAVGA
-92 QTTSTLEVQ
+92 QTTSTMELQ
-101 RIAEQAERVG
+101 RLAQAAEEIG
-111 ASFIQI
+111 ASFIQV

-123 NHTEDDFFEHVLA
+123 NHTQDDFYEHILA
-136 ASQASNVGLII
+136 VSRSAKIGLII

-160 MVERLSEIPQVVGL
+160 MVERLIEIPQVVGL

-182 AMEFEDVVQTFSQ
+182 AMEFEDVVQTFSS

-205 FPISHMLGARAFEV
+205 FPISHMLGAKAFEV

-230 KLLDHLAAG
+230 KLLATLEKGD
-239 RYREVELDM
+239 YKQVELDM
-248 IREALPYY
+248 IKEALPYY
-256 KLWKRIELNYTV
+256 RLWKKIEQTYTV

-290 PTRDIRERY
+290 PTRDIREQY

-304 EMLKACGTPRV
+304 QMLIQCGTPRV
-315 LS
+315 IAA

>member
-1 MMNPEQLK
+1 MDYSKLK

-14 LYITIPTLFHDD
+14 LYITIPTLFND
-26 PQLSINEA
+26 PDMSINED
-34 GMRQHVRFL
+34 GVRQHVSFL
-43 RENGI
+43 KSNGI
-48 CRENAV
+48 NRQNAV

-66 LTFEERVRVASIV
+66 MSFEERVRVAGIV
-79 KDEAGDIP
+79 KEAAGDIP
-87 VAMGA
+87 VAVGA
-92 QTTSTLEVQ
+92 QTTSTMELQ
-101 RIAEQAERVG
+101 RLAQAAEEIG
-111 ASFIQI
+111 ASFIQV

-123 NHTEDDFFEHVLA
+123 NHTQDDFYEHILA
-136 ASQASNVGLII
+136 VSRSAKIGLII

-160 MVERLSEIPQVVGL
+160 MVERLIEIPQVVGL

-182 AMEFEDVVQTFSQ
+182 AMEFEDVVQTFSS

-205 FPISHMLGARAFEV
+205 FPISHMLGAKAFEV

-230 KLLDHLAAG
+230 KLLATLEAG
-239 RYREVELDM
+239 DYKQVELDM
-248 IREALPYY
+248 IKEALPYY
-256 KLWKRIELNYTV
+256 RLWKKIEQTYTV

-290 PTRDIRERY
+290 PTRDIREQY

-304 EMLKACGTPRV
+304 QMLIQCGTPRV
-315 LS
+315 IAA